1 LPHQNAESSSEPA
14 VNLGEHLGIWLALL
28 VASAGLVAWNISRL
42 RIVRPTLDRLVA
54 VIGSAAILMVVI
66 GASLVIT
73 EVTECTLSTT
83 CNNRDVLLVAI
94 IDFSVAAA
102 LISQW
107 LRADVCHVAAR
118 VVRIPATRRR

>member
-1 LPHQNAESSSEPA
+1 

-54 VIGSAAILMVVI
+54 VIGSAAILMLVV

-73 EVTECTLSTT
+73 EVTECALSTT

-94 IDFSVAAA
+94 IDFAVAAA

-107 LRADVCHVAAR
+107 LRADVCHVPLPRA
-118 VVRIPATRRR
+118 VRIPATRRR